1 MKAMLYEIFLHMKLN
16 VRSKELL
23 VHYYIVPFIFYILM
37 SSVFTSIMP
46 DAHLTLIQSMTVFS
60 VTMGGVMGSPYP
72 LIEFYAS
79 EVKKAYHVGNIPLWT
94 LAAGNFLS
102 SLVHIFAMSL
112 VIFFTAPVFF
122 DAKVPADLTAY
133 FLLLL
138 LLIVVSLSVG
148 MVFGLYSKSSSK
160 VGMAT
165 QLIFMLS
172 MIMSGI
178 MFPVT
183 MLPEALQT
191 AGKVLPATWGFEA
204 MCAADLQFGNYYP
217 LLIIMAIALALS
229 LLRLRKISID

>member
-23 VHYYIVPFIFYILM
+23 VHYYIVPFIFYVLM

-72 LIEFYAS
+72 LIEFYGS
-79 EVKKAYHVGNIPLWT
+79 EIKKAYHVGNIPLWT

-112 VIFFTAPVFF
+112 VIFFTAPIFF
-122 DAKVPADLTAY
+122 DAVVPKNLAEY
-133 FLLLL
+133 FLMLLL
-138 LLIVVSLSVG
+138 VIVVSLCVG
-148 MVFGLYSKSSSK
+148 LVFGLYTKSSSK

-165 QLIFMLS
+165 QLVFMPS

-183 MLPEALQT
+183 LLPDSLQT
-191 AGKVLPATWGFEA
+191 IGKVLPATWGFEA
-204 MCAADLQFGNYYP
+204 MCTENLQFGSYYP
-217 LLIIMAIALALS
+217 LLIIMAITLVLS
-229 LLRLRKISID
+229 LWKLRKISID

>member
-23 VHYYIVPFIFYILM
+23 VHYYIVPFIFYVLM

-72 LIEFYAS
+72 LIEFYGS
-79 EVKKAYHVGNIPLWT
+79 EVKKAYHVGGIPLWT

-102 SLVHIFAMSL
+102 SLVHLLAMGL
-112 VIFFTAPVFF
+112 IIFFTAPIFF
-122 DAKVPADLTAY
+122 DAAIPANLIEY
-133 FLLLL
+133 FLILLL
-138 LLIVVSLSVG
+138 VIIVSLCVG
-148 MVFGLYSKSSSK
+148 MVFGLYVKSSSK

-165 QLIFMLS
+165 QLIFMPS

-183 MLPEALQT
+183 MLPDSLQT
-191 AGKVLPATWGFEA
+191 IGKILPATWGFEA
-204 MCAADLQFGNYYP
+204 MCAADLQFENYYP
-217 LLIIMAIALALS
+217 LLIMMVITLVLS
-229 LLRLRKISID
+229 FWKLRKISID